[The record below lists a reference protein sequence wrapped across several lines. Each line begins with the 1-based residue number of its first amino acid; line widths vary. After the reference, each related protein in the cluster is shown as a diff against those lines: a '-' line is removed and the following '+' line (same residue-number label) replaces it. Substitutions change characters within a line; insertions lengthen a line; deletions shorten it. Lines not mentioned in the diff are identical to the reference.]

1 MYRVYFDGIEQN
13 EKDIININDVAEF
26 SIIREDGFNSTEQI
40 IREKTEMELKF
51 CGASYSYICEK
62 INTDRCAEVEF
73 RIEDDESGLSY
84 DGTIPVTQLK

>member
-13 EKDIININDVAEF
+13 ERDIISIKYDYAEF

-51 CGASYSYICEK
+51 CGASYSISAWK
-62 INTDRCAEVEF
+62 R
-73 RIEDDESGLSY
+73 
-84 DGTIPVTQLK
+84 